1 MPSPPSSAQ
10 RFPILHRL
18 AVSRP
23 GSLVLVVLAIV
34 SIQLGASIAK
44 RLFPL
49 AGAYGAAALRLCF
62 ATLMLWAVFR
72 PWRTPIPRG
81 ARRALLV
88 YGIALGVMNLLFY
101 LALRTVPQGLAVA
114 LEFTGPM
121 VVSTLSARRPIDFL
135 WVACAVAGLLLLL
148 PAGNAAAIDPL
159 GAACAL
165 GAGACWGLYMVFGQ
179 RAGAEHGMATTAWG
193 MFIAALVVVPVG
205 VWHDGGRLL
214 NPALLVPALGI
225 ALMSSAL
232 PYCIEMFA
240 LQHIPV
246 RSFGILMSLEPA
258 LGALSG
264 LLLLGEHLDLRQW
277 IAVAAVILASL
288 GTTLTMPDR
297 PALPAAD

>member
-1 MPSPPSSAQ
+1 MSSPHPGSP
-10 RFPILHRL
+10 RFPALHRL
-18 AVSRP
+18 AISRP
-23 GSLVLVVLAIV
+23 GSLALVVFAIV

-49 AGAYGAAALRLCF
+49 AGAYGTAALRLTL
-62 ATLMLWAVFR
+62 AGLMLWATFR

-81 ARRALLV
+81 ARQALLV
-88 YGIALGVMNLLFY
+88 YGISLGAMNLLFY
-101 LALRTVPQGLAVA
+101 LALQTVPQGLAVA

-121 VVSTLSARRPIDFL
+121 AVSMLAARRPLDFL
-135 WVACAVAGLLLLL
+135 WLGCAIAGLLLLL
-148 PAGNAAAIDPL
+148 PTAGGAAIDPL

-179 RAGAEHGMATTAWG
+179 KAGGEHGMATTAWG
-193 MFIAALVVVPVG
+193 MLIAATVVVPVG
-205 VWHDGGRLL
+205 VWHDGSRLL
-214 NPALLVPALGI
+214 NPVLLLPGLAI

-232 PYCIEMFA
+232 PYSIEMFA

-264 LLLLGEHLDLRQW
+264 LLLLDEHLGLRQW
-277 IAVAAVILASL
+277 IAIAAVIVASI
-288 GTTLTMPDR
+288 GTTLTLPAR